1 MFDRKYID
9 SIRSHCYVK
18 FAGVDEKTPTL
29 IVAVSIQARDV
40 SAQQEQ
46 ESWGARGCSLLDHQW
61 SPRGDPYFPISE
73 DM

>member
-9 SIRSHCYVK
+9 SIRTHCYVK

-46 ESWGARGCSLLDHQW
+46 ESWGCKGM
-61 SPRGDPYFPISE
+61 FPS
-73 DM
+73 